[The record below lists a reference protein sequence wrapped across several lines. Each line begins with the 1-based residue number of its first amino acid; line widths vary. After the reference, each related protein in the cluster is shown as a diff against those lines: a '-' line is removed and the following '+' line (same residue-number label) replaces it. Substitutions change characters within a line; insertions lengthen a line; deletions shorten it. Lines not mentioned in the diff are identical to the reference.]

1 MLASIIMPVLLA
13 LLLALLLEAPVAR
26 LTVVYGSRKLAATL
40 VFGVALALVLVAFA
54 LGVSRL
60 FAEAEHLLAYLRRA
74 QASGVLGDV
83 PLDIET
89 ALADYGVELLAAAT
103 DLLRATPELLV
114 SFFVTLLAAYYLLV
128 EPDLPLRA
136 VCVFAPDSLHPRI
149 RAVYGQTLA
158 AFAAYLRAQAVVIL
172 QTLVLSLV
180 GLKLLGVDFV
190 LLFGVLIALL
200 DLLPM
205 IGPGTLLLPWAAL
218 AGLQGDGRLAVGLMS
233 LLLVII
239 IGRQL
244 VEPRI
249 MGAGLGLHPLAALL
263 AGFVGLA
270 VFGAF
275 GLLVG
280 PVVASL
286 VYFAYAERQ

>member
-1 MLASIIMPVLLA
+1 MPVLLA

-26 LTVVYGSRKLAATL
+26 LTVVYGSRKLAATV
-40 VFGVALALVLVAFA
+40 VFGAALAVVLVAFA

-74 QASGVLGDV
+74 QESGVLGDV

-180 GLKLLGVDFV
+180 GLRLLGVDFV

-218 AGLQGDGRLAVGLMS
+218 AGLQGDGRLAVGLVA
-233 LLLVII
+233 LLLVIV

-249 MGAGLGLHPLAALL
+249 MGAGLGLHPLAASL

-270 VFGAF
+270 VCGAF